1 MRNVIVCVISLFLSM
16 VVQAQTQAQN
26 VSNYPE
32 KNVTIIVGFP
42 PGTATDTVARVI
54 AERFAAKFGKPF
66 IVDNK
71 PGQGGSLGA
80 GVASTAAPDG
90 HTLLLS
96 ATAPFATNPHLYSKL
111 NYDSKKSFSP
121 IGLTTWLPYVMVTNP
136 KSGIN
141 SSQDLIDKAK
151 TDPDKLTYASIGNG
165 STSHL
170 LMSMFTS
177 QAGVKMIH
185 VPYKGSSQSQTDV
198 IAGQVDVTFDTVLT
212 LQPHIK
218 AGKLKALATGGL
230 ARTAFLPDVPTLDE
244 IGLKG
249 FNGGAWLGLFAPAGT
264 PKPIVDRLHRELN
277 ATLQDPEVI
286 KRMQS
291 LGSEI
296 LMSKSPA
303 EFEDFIQGEYT
314 KWGQRVKESGAK
326 IE

>member
-1 MRNVIVCVISLFLSM
+1 MKKIILLLCFFAVAM
-16 VVQAQTQAQN
+16 QAHGQT
-26 VSNYPE
+26 NYPD

-42 PGTATDTVARVI
+42 PGTATDTVGRII
-54 AERFAAKFGKPF
+54 AERFAVKFGKSF
-66 IVDNK
+66 IIDNK

-80 GVASTAAPDG
+80 GVAAATPPDG

-111 NYDSKKSFSP
+111 TYDSRKSFAP
-121 IGLTTWLPYVMVTNP
+121 IGLVTWLPYVMVTNP

-141 SSQDLIDKAK
+141 SVQDLIDKAK
-151 TDPDKLTYASIGNG
+151 AEPDKYTYASIGNG

-170 LMSMFTS
+170 MMSMFTS
-177 QAGVKMIH
+177 QAGIKMVH

-212 LQPHIK
+212 LQPNIK

-230 ARTAFLPDVPTLDE
+230 TRTSFLPEVPTVDE
-244 IGLKG
+244 LGLKG

-264 PKPIVDRLHRELN
+264 PKAIVERLHKELN
-277 ATLQDPEVI
+277 LTMQEPEVI
-286 KRMQS
+286 KRLQV
-291 LGSEI
+291 LGSET
-296 LMSKSPA
+296 LLSKNPA
-303 EFEDFIQGEYT
+303 EFEEFIQNEYV